1 MKILALEAYY
11 GGSHKAFLDGWIKHS
26 RHDWTLL
33 TLPATKWRWRMRH
46 SAATF
51 AGQIRG
57 KLLGHDPEFSFG
69 KSGHVPSFPSGFPPD
84 NTFDAIFC
92 SDMLNLAEFRG
103 LAPKELR
110 LVPAVAYFHENQLT
124 YPVREESER
133 DYHFMFSNM
142 MTALSADSVWFN
154 SEFHK
159 HSFLSALR
167 DFLKRMPDHQ
177 PLEEV
182 GEIES
187 KSVVRYPGIDPLP
200 ARGPRREGPLRILWA
215 ARWEPDK
222 RPDVFFEAIDILD
235 RAGEE
240 FELSVIGGG
249 RARDIL
255 PAFEEARDRFG
266 SRVIHWG
273 FVDARA
279 EYEKVLVEADVVVS
293 TADHEFFGISIVEA
307 VAAGAYPLVPRRLA
321 YPEVLKEE
329 SFFYEGGAEPLA
341 ARLCELSQRLAE
353 GDLWQG
359 DPGAGIEAV
368 SQYKWDNLVPDW
380 DDEMEQLGA

>member
-1 MKILALEAYY
+1 MKILALEPYY
-11 GGSHKAFLDGWIKHS
+11 GGSHKAFLDGWAKHS
-26 RHDWTLL
+26 RHDWTILS
-33 TLPATKWRWRMRH
+33 LPAMKWRWRMRH

-51 AGQIRG
+51 AKQVQDR
-57 KLLGHDPEFSFG
+57 
-69 KSGHVPSFPSGFPPD
+69 
-84 NTFDAIFC
+84 TFDLIFC

-110 LVPAVAYFHENQLT
+110 SLPAVAYFHENQLT

-142 MTALSADSVWFN
+142 MTALSADRVWFN
-154 SEFHK
+154 SRFHK
-159 HSFLSALR
+159 DSFLSALR

-177 PLEEV
+177 PLQEV

-200 ARGPRREGPLRILWA
+200 PRGPRREGPVRILWA
-215 ARWEPDK
+215 DRWEPDK
-222 RPDVFFEAIDILD
+222 RPDLFFEAINVLE
-235 RAGEE
+235 RTGEE

-255 PAFEEARDRFG
+255 PVFEEAKNRFA

-273 FVDARA
+273 FVESRT
-279 EYEKVLVEADVVVS
+279 EYEKVLCEADVVVS

-321 YPEVLKEE
+321 YPEVLKAD
-329 SFFYEGGAEPLA
+329 SFFYEGGAETLA
-341 ARLCELSQRLAE
+341 ARLRELSRRLAE

-359 DPGAGIEAV
+359 SPKAGIDAV
-368 SQYKWDNLVPDW
+368 SQYQWDNLIPKWDN
-380 DDEMEQLGA
+380 EING